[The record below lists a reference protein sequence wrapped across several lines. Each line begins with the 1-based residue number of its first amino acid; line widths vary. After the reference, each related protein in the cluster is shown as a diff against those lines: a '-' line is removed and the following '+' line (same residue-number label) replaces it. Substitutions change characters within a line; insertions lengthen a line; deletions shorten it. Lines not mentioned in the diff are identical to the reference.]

1 MKNQPTQA
9 LQKSLSKVFPDNRVQ
24 LLAEILFLMISGIIG
39 IVLHAKLKVPLHLP
53 GKQGLLFMFII
64 IGMSQLSRF
73 RFSTL
78 LATSGSALLLLT
90 GYGGFEDPFMPLH
103 YLLLGLIMDLLMSPD
118 SVKTKAPWYLGV
130 AGGLAY
136 AVIPFDRAII
146 TLVTGLPFHSLMNG
160 IVFPV
165 FTHFL
170 FGFFG
175 SFLAGMAVKT
185 LSEK

>member
-9 LQKSLSKVFPDNRVQ
+9 LQKSLSRVFPDNRTQ
-24 LLAEILFLMISGIIG
+24 LLAEVLFLMISGIIG
-39 IVLHAKLKVPLHLP
+39 IVLHAKLKVPMHLP

-90 GYGGFEDPFMPLH
+90 GFGSFDDPFMPLH
-103 YLLLGLIMDLLMSPD
+103 FLLLGLIMDLLMSPE
-118 SVKTKAPWYLGV
+118 SLKTRTSWYIGI

-136 AVIPFDRAII
+136 SVIPFDRAII
-146 TLVTGLPFHSLMNG
+146 TLVTGMPFHSLMNG

-170 FGFFG
+170 FGFLG
-175 SFLAGMAVKT
+175 SFLAAIAVKT
-185 LSEK
+185 VSEK